1 MMRVLV
7 TYASKH
13 GSTAQVAER
22 IALALVASG
31 VKADV
36 LPVRDV
42 GDIGGYEAVVLG
54 SSVYFGKW
62 AAEAV
67 SFADHNRTTLA
78 KRPVWLFSVGPLGDQ
93 PRIDPVEIARFATS
107 IKTVDHHLF
116 AGNLNVNGLSLLER
130 VIVKGVKA
138 PTGDYRD
145 WNEIDSWG
153 TTIARQLNSSR
164 VETAT
169 NTAKR

>member
-7 TYASKH
+7 TYASRH

-22 IALALVASG
+22 IALTLVGSG
-31 VKADV
+31 VKVDV

-42 GDIGGYEAVVLG
+42 GDVAGYEAVVLG

-67 SFADHNRTTLA
+67 RFVHHNRAALA
-78 KRPVWLFSVGPLGDQ
+78 ERSVWLFSVGPLGDQ
-93 PRIDPVEIARFATS
+93 PRSDPAEIARLATS
-107 IKTVDHHLF
+107 IKAADHHLF
-116 AGNLNVNGLSLLER
+116 AGALNVSELSLLER

-138 PTGDYRD
+138 PAGDFRD
-145 WNEIDSWG
+145 WSAIDSWG
-153 TTIARQLNSSR
+153 TTIARELNSSR
-164 VETAT
+164 VEAELS
-169 NTAKR
+169 K

>member
-1 MMRVLV
+1 MHVLV

-13 GSTAQVAER
+13 GSTAQVAKR
-22 IALALVASG
+22 IALALVGSG

-42 GDIGGYEAVVLG
+42 GDIGRYEAVVLG

-67 SFADHNRTTLA
+67 GFADHNRTTLA
-78 KRPVWLFSVGPLGDQ
+78 KRPVWLFSVGPLGEQ
-93 PRIDPVEIARFATS
+93 PRSDPAEVARIMMS
-107 IKTVDHHLF
+107 IKAVDHHLF
-116 AGNLNVNGLSLLER
+116 AGALNVSGLSFLER

-138 PTGDYRD
+138 PTGDFRD
-145 WNEIDSWG
+145 WNEIDSWA
-153 TTIARQLNSSR
+153 TTIARQLSSSGA
-164 VETAT
+164 EIAS

>member
-1 MMRVLV
+1 MMPVLV

-22 IALALVASG
+22 IALALVGSG

-42 GDIGGYEAVVLG
+42 VDVGGYEAVVLG

-62 AAEAV
+62 VAEAV
-67 SFADHNRTTLA
+67 SFADENRTTLA
-78 KRPVWLFSVGPLGDQ
+78 TRPVWLFSVGPLGDQ
-93 PRIDPVEIARFATS
+93 PRSDPAEIARLRMSTKA
-107 IKTVDHHLF
+107 VDHQLF
-116 AGNLNVNGLSLLER
+116 AGALNVSGLSLIER

-138 PTGDYRD
+138 PTGDFRD
-145 WNEIDSWG
+145 WSEIDSWG
-153 TTIARQLNSSR
+153 TTIARQLNSSG
-164 VETAT
+164 V
-169 NTAKR
+169 NGVPSK